1 MVLLA
6 SNHLKPKINS
16 NKEKVP
22 VVITRACL
30 GTPFGKDALEHLEY
44 GRRLDLSPLEAY
56 QLLVVC
62 ASGYFVD
69 QWDDPH
75 TDKSLTLT
83 KERAH
88 TIECQTK
95 LNNEHA
101 QELAEN
107 AEIRKIARRKL
118 LEGSA
123 LVV

>member
-6 SNHLKPKINS
+6 SNHGKPKIS
-16 NKEKVP
+16 PKEKVT

-30 GTPFGKDALEHLEY
+30 GAPADKEALEHLEY
-44 GRRLDLSPLEAY
+44 GRRLEVRPLDAY

-62 ASGYFVD
+62 GSGYFVD
-69 QWDDPH
+69 QWDDP
-75 TDKSLTLT
+75 TSDQSLTLT
-83 KERAH
+83 KERAA
-88 TIECQTK
+88 TIECQVK